1 MFKLARPFF
10 MICETPLHAG
20 SGNDLGIVDLP
31 IQRERHTDF
40 PKVEGSSL
48 KGCIREAFE
57 DLEEINFNGNKLTE
71 KDKRKEAVTL
81 AFGPEEGDLHAGA
94 LGFTDARILLFPV
107 KSMKGLF
114 AWVTCPKVL
123 ERFRND
129 LLLCGIKDFP
139 ELPKANTVP
148 YGSDLLFDEDKVIL
162 EEYTINVIKPTERDD
177 CKKFAQWLADKLF
190 PSCEEYKY
198 WSEKMKKDIIV
209 LSDDD
214 FRDFVNLSTEIV
226 TRTRINN
233 DTGTVQGGA
242 LFIEEYLPAE
252 SVLYSMALASPIFN
266 ENKGV
271 FDSKD
276 KKEEEMILEYFGK
289 NLPEIIQLGGNITL
303 GKGIIRTRIM
313 EVSKK

>member
-1 MFKLARPFF
+1 MFKLAKPFF

-57 DLEEINFNGNKLTE
+57 DLEEIDLNGSKLTE
-71 KDKRKEAVTL
+71 KNKREEAVTL
-81 AFGPEEGDLHAGA
+81 AFGPEKGDLHAGA

-107 KSMKGLF
+107 KSMKGVF
-114 AWVTCPKVL
+114 AWITCPKVL
-123 ERFRND
+123 ERFKGD
-129 LLLCGIKDFP
+129 LLLSGIKDLP
-139 ELPKANTVP
+139 ELPEANTVP
-148 YGSDLLFDEDKVIL
+148 YGSSLLFEGDKVIL
-162 EEYTINVIKPTERDD
+162 EEYTFNVKKPAEGDECTR
-177 CKKFAQWLADKLF
+177 FAQWLSNKVF
-190 PSCEEYKY
+190 PSCKEYKY
-198 WSEKMKKDIIV
+198 WSEKMRKDIVV

-226 TRTRINN
+226 TRTRIDN

-242 LFIEEYLPAE
+242 LFTEEYLPAE
-252 SVLYSMALASPIFN
+252 SVLYSLVLASPIFS

-271 FDSKD
+271 FKNKD
-276 KKEEEMILEYFGK
+276 KKEEEMILEYFSN
-289 NLPEIIQLGGNITL
+289 NLPGIIQLGGNTTL

-313 EVSKK
+313 EAS

>member
-20 SGNDLGIVDLP
+20 SGNDLGFVDLP

-57 DLEEINFNGNKLTE
+57 DLEEIDLNGSRLTE
-71 KDKRKEAVTL
+71 KDKREEAVKL

-94 LGFTDARILLFPV
+94 LGFIDARILLFPV
-107 KSMKGLF
+107 KSMKSVF
-114 AWVTCPKVL
+114 AWITCPRVL
-123 ERFRND
+123 ERFKND
-129 LLLCGIKDFP
+129 LLLSGFKDLP
-139 ELPKANTVP
+139 ELPEANTVP
-148 YGSDLLFDEDKVIL
+148 YDSSLLFEGDKVIL
-162 EEYTINVIKPTERDD
+162 EEYTFNVKKPAEGDECTR
-177 CKKFAQWLADKLF
+177 FAQWLADKVF

-198 WSEKMKKDIIV
+198 WSEKMKKDIVV
-209 LSDDD
+209 LSNDD

-226 TRTRINN
+226 TRTRIDS

-242 LFIEEYLPAE
+242 LFTEEYLPAE
-252 SVLYSMALASPIFN
+252 SVLYSLALASPIFS

-271 FDSKD
+271 FGNKD
-276 KKEEEMILEYFGK
+276 KKEEEMILEYFTK
-289 NLPEIIQLGGNITL
+289 NLPGVIQLGGNTTL

-313 EVSKK
+313 EAS

>member
-1 MFKLARPFF
+1 MFKLAKPFF

-20 SGNDLGIVDLP
+20 SGNDLGFVDLP

-57 DLEEINFNGNKLTE
+57 DLEEIDLNDSKLTE
-71 KDKRKEAVTL
+71 KNKREEAVIL
-81 AFGPEEGDLHAGA
+81 AFGPEKGDLHAGA

-107 KSMKGLF
+107 KSMKGVF
-114 AWVTCPKVL
+114 AWITCPKVL
-123 ERFRND
+123 ERFKGD
-129 LLLCGIKDFP
+129 LFLSGINKDVPKLP
-139 ELPKANTVP
+139 ETGTVP
-148 YGSDLLFDEDKVIL
+148 YGSSLLFEGDKVIL
-162 EEYTINVIKPTERDD
+162 EEYTFNVKKPAKGDECTR
-177 CKKFAQWLADKLF
+177 FAQWLADKVF

-198 WSEKMKKDIIV
+198 WSEKMKKDIVV

-226 TRTRINN
+226 TRTRIDN

-242 LFIEEYLPAE
+242 LFTEEYLPTE
-252 SVLYSMALASPIFN
+252 SVLYSLALASPIFS

-271 FDSKD
+271 FENKD
-276 KKEEEMILEYFGK
+276 KKEEEMILEYFTN
-289 NLPEIIQLGGNITL
+289 NLPGIIQLGGNTTL
-303 GKGIIRTRIM
+303 GKGIIRTLIM
-313 EVSKK
+313 EVS